1 MKASILVVDD
11 QSAIVLS
18 TKQRLVSQGF
28 DVDTASNGEEAL
40 ARIEQKNYDIA
51 LLDVNM
57 PQMSGIQVLEFITA
71 KHPFTDVMMMTAFD
85 DYSLASECMQKGAKD
100 YLLKPIDFTELV
112 SRINSILRVRES
124 DNKFLDLRNFWQS
137 TVLFDVYGSLQSIQF
152 ILNHA
157 VESMKSIISE
167 KDIALLAHARNLND
181 RISHTLQ
188 ESAMVNDLAV
198 CDRFNRCANCTLKE
212 NVKQM
217 DLAEGIFIHGQ
228 SIIDLGALIQRIIDR
243 YEPCVLE
250 KKIVLKQLNN
260 SQLPLVKCDTERVE
274 QVLNC
279 LLEIGIEASSP
290 GDLLSITLSKS
301 QDSSS
306 GEPSEYAM
314 CTISHLNRSII
325 PEELLQDMI
334 EKLTEWKNLTN
345 DLTINTL
352 HLIISRR
359 IIEAQGGTFQIEAA
373 EDNRIQ
379 IKFTLPMA

>member
-112 SRINSILRVRES
+112 SRINSMLRVRDS
-124 DNKFLDLRNFWQS
+124 DHKFLDLRNFWQS

-157 VESMKSIISE
+157 VESMKSIISK

-188 ESAMVNDLAV
+188 ESAIVNDLAV
-198 CDRFNRCANCTLKE
+198 CDRSNRCANCALKE
-212 NVKQM
+212 NVKQN
-217 DLAEGIFIHGQ
+217 DLADGIFLHGQ
-228 SIIDLGALIQRIIDR
+228 SNIDLGALIQRIIDR

-306 GEPSEYAM
+306 REPSECAM
-314 CTISHLNRSII
+314 CTISYLNRSTI

-334 EKLTEWKNLTN
+334 EKVTEWKNMTN
-345 DLTINTL
+345 DLAINTL
-352 HLIISRR
+352 HLTISRR

>member
-198 CDRFNRCANCTLKE
+198 CDRFNRCANCALKE